1 MCDLTVAFNP
11 LSGNSLSPNRLIN
24 NCYSLHGGKTSVAS
38 AAISKIIPQS
48 QQQQYEQQ
56 QQCEQ
61 QQQYE
66 QQQQQQQQQQYWQR
80 RQQHFSLLNEWSNR
94 DLLITVLFLQLV
106 LLLTVILK

>member
-48 QQQQYEQQ
+48 QQQQYEQ

>member
-66 QQQQQQQQQQYWQR
+66 QQQYWQR

-94 DLLITVLFLQLV
+94 DLLITVFFLQLV

>member
-61 QQQYE
+61 QQQ
-66 QQQQQQQQQQYWQR
+66 QQHWQR